1 MEFNKMKERL
11 NIMIAIGTTV
21 KLDNKTA
28 TIEDFLIPES
38 ENDEIKYS
46 LMTEDGDWLGL
57 RTESEFTIV
66 KQLGMKLNYL
76 EKVHKGKYTNVY
88 NLHYKNAI
96 GNEKIY
102 EVMSRRDLSETVL
115 GTHND
120 AITIIIH
127 HKTEDKYLLLY
138 EYRLS
143 AGQFIFNVVAG
154 LVEKGENAVTACI
167 REVFEETNIEIKE
180 TDITY
185 RLPASFSAIG
195 LSDEQM
201 ETFFVEVDG
210 EYNLHTDGNPNEIIV
225 PRFYSL
231 DEIEYLLHNEKFTSR
246 TQLLFEMLILQKKG
260 ETFWNS
266 I

>member
-1 MEFNKMKERL
+1 ML
-11 NIMIAIGTTV
+11 AIGTIV
-21 KLDNKTA
+21 KMNNKTY
-28 TIEDFLIPES
+28 TIEDYLIPE
-38 ENDEIKYS
+38 NKDEEIQYS
-46 LMTEDGDWLGL
+46 IMTEDGEWGGL
-57 RTESEFTIV
+57 RKECELEVV
-66 KQLGMKLNYL
+66 KSLGMHLNYL

-88 NLHYKNAI
+88 NLHYENAI
-96 GNEKIY
+96 GNEKVY
-102 EVMSRRDLSETVL
+102 EVMSRRNLSETVL

-127 HKTEDKYLLLY
+127 HKTENKYLLLY

-154 LVEKGENAVTACI
+154 LVEKGESSIDACM
-167 REVFEETNIEIKE
+167 REVFEETNIKIKE

-201 ETFFVEVDG
+201 ETFFVEIDG

-231 DEIEYLLHNEKFTSR
+231 DEIEYLLKHEKFTSR
-246 TQLLFEMLILQKKG
+246 TQLLFEMLILQNKR
-260 ETFWNS
+260 ETFWNGY
-266 I
+266 

>member
-1 MEFNKMKERL
+1 ML
-11 NIMIAIGTTV
+11 AIGTVV
-21 KLDNKTA
+21 KVNNKTY
-28 TIEDFLIPES
+28 TIKDFSIPQEINDSIMYSITNEEGECCDLIKES
-38 ENDEIKYS
+38 D
-46 LMTEDGDWLGL
+46 LTV
-57 RTESEFTIV
+57 V
-66 KQLGMKLNYL
+66 KPLGMELNYL
-76 EKVHKGKYTNVY
+76 EKVHQGKYTNVY

-102 EVMSRRDLSETVL
+102 EVMSRRNLSETVL
-115 GTHND
+115 GSHND
-120 AITIIIH
+120 AITMIIH

-154 LVEKGENAVTACI
+154 LVEKGENPVTACI
-167 REVFEETNIEIKE
+167 REVFEETNINIKE

-185 RLPASFSAIG
+185 HLPASFSAIG

-210 EYNLHTDGNPNEIIV
+210 KYNLHTDGNPNEIII

-231 DEIEYLLHNEKFTSR
+231 EEIEYLLQHEKFTSR

-260 ETFWNS
+260 KNFWN
-266 I
+266 